1 MAPVPDGPVEV
12 QVVPADPDH
21 ADVVSQVIAE
31 AFAELAVVG
40 WLVPEPTARPNVLL
54 ADFRIFVDH
63 AFEHGEVHA
72 TPDLDAVALWFPLDG
87 DPLPEPRDYQRRLT
101 DAVGGWVDRFRV
113 LDELLETNH
122 PTEPHHHLAFLA
134 VRPDRQGNGLG
145 SALLRH
151 HHARLDRA
159 GTPAYLEASSPASRD
174 LYLRHGYHLRGE
186 PFTVPDGTPFWP
198 MWREPSS
205 G

>member
-1 MAPVPDGPVEV
+1 MTVVPIG
-12 QVVPADPDH
+12 PADPER
-21 ADVVSQVIAE
+21 AGTVSRVIAE

-40 WLVPEPTARPNVLL
+40 WLVPDAAARDCVLS

-63 AFEHGEVHA
+63 AFEYGEVHA

-87 DPLPEPRDYQRRLT
+87 DPLPEPNDYHRRLT
-101 DAVGGWVDRFRV
+101 DAVGEWIDRFSL
-113 LDELLETNH
+113 LDKLFEANH

-151 HHARLDRA
+151 HHARLDHD
-159 GTPAYLEASSPASRD
+159 GMPAYLEASSPGSRD
-174 LYLRHGYHLRGE
+174 LYLRHGYQLRGE
-186 PFTVPDGTPFWP
+186 PFTVPGGTPFWP
-198 MWREPSS
+198 MWRPPSP